1 MKKEYKAWL
10 WGAAVLMLFDVVGAI
25 ASAKFHFGEDA
36 LELLTFL
43 IYFATAY
50 EGARLRNYKVAV
62 VFAVLLSILDGTAG
76 FGIDLLLGPP
86 ASPAD
91 LTFVSWLETIVIV
104 SAIAGFIGLMAGG
117 IAALAA
123 PKKQTP

>member
-25 ASAKFHFGEDA
+25 ASNKFHFGEDA
-36 LELLTFL
+36 LTLLTFL

-62 VFAVLLSILDGTAG
+62 LFAVFLSLLDGTAG

-86 ASPAD
+86 VAPAD
-91 LTFVSWLETIVIV
+91 LTVVGWLETLVIV
-104 SAIAGFIGLMAGG
+104 TAIAAFIGLMAGG

-123 PKKQTP
+123 PRKEA